1 MENNQELDENVVLK
15 LLNDTCNE
23 MAKKIQKQQ
32 IEIRRLRQE
41 REEDIETAGGNSKN
55 FRVN

>member
-1 MENNQELDENVVLK
+1 MDNEQQLDMNVVMQ

-32 IEIRRLRQE
+32 LEIQRLRRE
-41 REEDIETAGGNSKN
+41 RGEGIERLGDGEN